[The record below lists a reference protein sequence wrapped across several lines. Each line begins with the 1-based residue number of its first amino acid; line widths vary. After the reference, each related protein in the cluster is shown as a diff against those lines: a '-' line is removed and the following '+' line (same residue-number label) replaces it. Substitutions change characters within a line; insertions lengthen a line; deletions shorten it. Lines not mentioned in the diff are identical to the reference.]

1 MKLLF
6 IVLFS
11 LHGLIAVAQDD
22 IKDVVKNDLTIGNI
36 KHLSTFFTENIDIS
50 IDDSDAI
57 YSRSQAAMVL
67 SKFFKDNK
75 VKAFKTEHAGNSSD
89 ANQYIIGKMITEKG
103 SYRVTYFISV
113 INNVSKIKQFNIET
127 D

>member
-1 MKLLF
+1 MKFLV

-11 LHGLIAVAQDD
+11 LQGLIAVAQDD
-22 IKDVVKNDLTIGNI
+22 IKEVVKNDITIGNI

-50 IDDSDAI
+50 IDDVDAI

-75 VKAFKTEHAGNSSD
+75 VTIFKTEHAGNSSED
-89 ANQYIIGKMITEKG
+89 NQYIIGKMVTEKG
-103 SYRVTYFISV
+103 SYRVTYFITK
-113 INNVSKIKQFNIET
+113 INNESKIKQFNIET
-127 D
+127 N

>member
-1 MKLLF
+1 MKFIFILL
-6 IVLFS
+6 LS
-11 LHGLIAVAQDD
+11 LQGMVVMAQND

-36 KHLSTFFTENIDIS
+36 KHLSGYFTENIDIS
-50 IDDSDAI
+50 IDDTDAI

-75 VKAFKTEHAGNSSD
+75 VTAFKTEHAGNSSD
-89 ANQYIIGKMITEKG
+89 ANQYIIGKMVTENG
-103 SYRVTYFISV
+103 SYRVTYFITS
-113 INNVSKIKQFNIET
+113 IKNESKIKQFNIES